1 MQDGQSSV
9 DSRASKEIMMKVLAI
24 NGSHRKGK
32 NTATMLKL
40 VLHELEQGGVQTG
53 LLEIADLTIECCRA
67 CNHCL
72 KKTEC
77 KIEDD
82 DMAMVAQKMIES
94 DAILLGSP
102 VYFGNV
108 TESSRSSWIAPA
120 GCIWQRTFWTESSE
134 PRSPTRD

>member
-1 MQDGQSSV
+1 
-9 DSRASKEIMMKVLAI
+9 MKVLAI

-40 VLHELEQGGVQTG
+40 VLHELEQGGVQTE
-53 LLEIADLTIECCRA
+53 LLEIADLTIEFCRA

-72 KKTEC
+72 KTTEC

-82 DMAMVAQKMIES
+82 DMAMVAKKMIES

-108 TESSRSSWIAPA
+108 TGKLKVFMDRTRWLHMAENVLDGKLGAALTHA
-120 GCIWQRTFWTESSE
+120 GLRNGGQEIT
-134 PRSPTRD
+134 